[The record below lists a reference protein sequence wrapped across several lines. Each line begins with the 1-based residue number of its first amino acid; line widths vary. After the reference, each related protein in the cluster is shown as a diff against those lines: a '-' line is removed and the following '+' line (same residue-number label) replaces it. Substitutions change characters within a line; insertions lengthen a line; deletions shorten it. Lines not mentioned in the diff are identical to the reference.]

1 MTALRCVSNEEQGER
16 LNFSGRLPAEV
27 EAEIVATLVAK
38 LKTMAAAKLPP
49 RTRYEIRRR
58 LPSKLGLDGVC
69 WFRDPWMDREL
80 YWNSPDKPWVP
91 DEQVYILL
99 ERCVT

>member
-1 MTALRCVSNEEQGER
+1 MTALRCVSNEEHGEA
-16 LNFSGRLPAEV
+16 LPFSGRPSAEDAVEIIPA
-27 EAEIVATLVAK
+27 LVDK

-58 LPSKLGLDGVC
+58 IPSMMGTDGVC
-69 WFRDPWMDREL
+69 WYRDPRMDREL
-80 YWNSPDKPWVP
+80 YWNSPDKPRIP
-91 DEQVYILL
+91 DEGGYILL